1 MLGVLSTTLAAQI
14 ATLPIVALVFERVSV
29 VAPLANLM
37 ILWLIPPIMVLGG
50 ILLLVSLVLPTLGSA
65 IAGVVWLPLTLVVKV
80 VGLLGS
86 WKWASLKVGVS
97 SVAGLNKFSALII
110 LGYYVILWKLM
121 QKAKMKRKVRL

>member
-1 MLGVLSTTLAAQI
+1 
-14 ATLPIVALVFERVSV
+14 
-29 VAPLANLM
+29 
-37 ILWLIPPIMVLGG
+37 MVLGG